1 MQLQD
6 IPYSAKISRVFN
18 FNENFLTRDVHA
30 RYAVNSRNYFN
41 EIFKNR
47 YSRKFRRYT
56 VCTCMYQHV
65 QSSSVMVSASTIHSK
80 LLLMIPVLVCSE
92 EELYKA
98 WVCSLAWSTC
108 LDPVCSI
115 ITVLNCLDLGLPL
128 QSLHQLI
135 LDKTWWY
142 KASVETGLFQTLTP
156 NHLFLP
162 LL

>member
-65 QSSSVMVSASTIHSK
+65 QSSSVIVWFPDPSCMGGAVSPRPYRKGLGTKLAQWWSQLQQYIPSCSST
-80 LLLMIPVLVCSE
+80 IPVLVCSE

-98 WVCSLAWSTC
+98 WVYAVLHEVLASTQ
-108 LDPVCSI
+108 SA
-115 ITVLNCLDLGLPL
+115 VL
-128 QSLHQLI
+128 
-135 LDKTWWY
+135 
-142 KASVETGLFQTLTP
+142 
-156 NHLFLP
+156 
-162 LL
+162 